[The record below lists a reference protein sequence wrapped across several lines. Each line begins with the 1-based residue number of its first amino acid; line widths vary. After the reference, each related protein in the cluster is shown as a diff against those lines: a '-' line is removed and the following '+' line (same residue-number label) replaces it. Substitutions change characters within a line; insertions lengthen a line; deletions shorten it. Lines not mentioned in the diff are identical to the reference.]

1 MRALLSATFVALAI
15 SACGG
20 GSAPQHPTGPVV
32 APDGIHITI
41 GNNGDAI
48 YDKTPVSS
56 IDELV
61 GRAKDAAKPNP
72 EQLFVVDAEADVSFA
87 RLMAAITK
95 MRAHGIR
102 NIAFGGVVASMP
114 GSGAKV
120 QTPEQHGGRANEP
133 HASVPSDTK
142 FDCVFP
148 PPGERAN
155 LTEAQVLVKVTVE
168 PDGKPS
174 TVEVVKEPGGGFAAA
189 AKRCAMGKTYT
200 AAKNAAG
207 QPVQAQTFP
216 FYLQF
221 SLK

>member
-1 MRALLSATFVALAI
+1 MRTRLLLLSLGALVG
-15 SACGG
+15 CGG
-20 GSAPQHPTGPVV
+20 ASPAPQTTSGPI
-32 APDGIHITI
+32 ARDGIHVTI
-41 GNNGDAI
+41 GANGDAL
-48 YDKTPVSS
+48 YEKTPVSS

-87 RLMAAITK
+87 RLMATVTK

-102 NIAFGGVVASMP
+102 NITFGGVVASMP
-114 GSGAKV
+114 GTGAKV
-120 QTPEQHGGRANEP
+120 QTPEQHSGNAHEL
-133 HASVPSDTK
+133 HAAVPADTK

-148 PPGERAN
+148 APGERAN

-174 TVEVVKEPGGGFAAA
+174 AVEVVKEPGGGFAAA

-200 AAKNAAG
+200 PAKNAAG
-207 QPVQAQTFP
+207 QAVQAQTFP